1 MPGLDLWVRRPG
13 TVRGWLLVGTSFEW
27 EMKSVSL
34 QSLALKNSETLR
46 RTGLEVFHNS
56 IDQRVIFRG
65 LVV

>member
-1 MPGLDLWVRRPG
+1 
-13 TVRGWLLVGTSFEW
+13 
-27 EMKSVSL
+27 MKSVSL